1 MRELARR
8 PSWIWKGSA
17 ATRFGALSRDEVLTR
32 RDRAKEE
39 LNSFIA
45 ACDADLAALLH
56 EELQPAVARYEQ
68 LKAKTGV
75 LDFLDLLIKARDLI
89 RDNGDVRVE
98 LQNAVHSLLRRRVP
112 GHRPAPGRNPA
123 SAVADDTEETDWRRV
138 RPLPGKLFVVGD
150 PKQSIYRFRRADVA
164 IYEAVKRSV
173 TAAGAELLHLTKSF
187 RAPPSLQSF
196 VNAAFAA
203 AMEAAPDGS
212 QAAYVA
218 LENARPEIAGRPAVI
233 ALPVPRPY
241 SDRGRINT
249 NRQIEASYPEAVG
262 AFLHWLLNESGWT
275 IEEERNLVRV
285 RPRHVCVLF
294 HRLRNFASDV
304 ARPYVRALE
313 ARRIPHLLVG
323 GRSFHDR
330 EEIIALRNAL
340 TAIEW
345 PDDELKVFATLRGP
359 FFAIGDEALLLYR
372 QHLDPDGQLCT
383 PTSSSDEG
391 SRRCRGRP
399 DSPPRDRCAGA
410 PQAPAYRP
418 QLPPDRGDDRDAPR
432 GRTRACRDRALAER
446 RASACQLH
454 APGRHGPAVRGR
466 RLLVPRVR

>member
-1 MRELARR
+1 MRSIVAASSITLSRNYVASARLPRRAPGPTTTSPKTSSRSLASSRRTIAPKRSKAGIMTLWKRPCASLARR

-17 ATRFGALSRDEVLTR
+17 ATTFGTLARDEVLAR

-45 ACDADLAALLH
+45 ACETDLAALLH
-56 EELQPAVARYEQ
+56 EELRPAVAGYEH

-89 RDNGDVRVE
+89 RENDAVRVE
-98 LQNAVHSLLRRRVP
+98 LQNRFTHFFVDEFQDTDPLQAEILLLLC
-112 GHRPAPGRNPA
+112 
-123 SAVADDTEETDWRRV
+123 ADDTEENDWSRV
-138 RPLPGKLFVVGD
+138 HPIPGKLFVVGD

-218 LENARPEIAGRPAVI
+218 LEKARPEIAGRPTVI

-285 RPRHVCVLF
+285 AAAAC
-294 HRLRNFASDV
+294 
-304 ARPYVRALE
+304 
-313 ARRIPHLLVG
+313 
-323 GRSFHDR
+323 
-330 EEIIALRNAL
+330 
-340 TAIEW
+340 
-345 PDDELKVFATLRGP
+345 
-359 FFAIGDEALLLYR
+359 
-372 QHLDPDGQLCT
+372 LC
-383 PTSSSDEG
+383 P
-391 SRRCRGRP
+391 
-399 DSPPRDRCAGA
+399 
-410 PQAPAYRP
+410 
-418 QLPPDRGDDRDAPR
+418 LP
-432 GRTRACRDRALAER
+432 
-446 RASACQLH
+446 
-454 APGRHGPAVRGR
+454 
-466 RLLVPRVR
+466 